1 MMSETFDGFVEKCE
15 RAFQLR
21 NSIKEIEASVKPL
34 QESLDN
40 LEREI
45 VAELEERKLTS
56 FDSVSGKLIKT
67 VRTSVKIPQGDDKFQ
82 FFDYLRERGQFEALA
97 TVNSAQLNK
106 WYKEE
111 LELAQ
116 KEKKMLV
123 IPGLGLPTSSV
134 GLSFRTK

>member
-1 MMSETFDGFVEKCE
+1 MSETLDGFVEKCE
-15 RAFQLR
+15 RAFSIRTQ
-21 NSIKEIEASVKPL
+21 IKELEQQTKPL
-34 QESLDN
+34 QEALDN

-45 VAELEERKLTS
+45 VAELEEKKLTS
-56 FDSVSGKLIKT
+56 FDSISGKVIKT

-82 FFDYLRERGQFEALA
+82 FFDYLREKGQFEALA

>member
-1 MMSETFDGFVEKCE
+1 MSETFNGFVEKCE
-15 RAFQLR
+15 RAFALK
-21 NSIKEIEASVKPL
+21 SEIKALEAAQKPL
-34 QESLDN
+34 QDLLDN

-45 VAELEERKLTS
+45 VAELEERKLSS

-67 VRTSVKIPQGDDKFQ
+67 TRTSVKIPQGDDKFA
-82 FFDYLRERGQFEALA
+82 FFDYLREKGQFEALA

-111 LELAQ
+111 LELAT

-123 IPGLGLPTSSV
+123 VPGLGLPTSSV
-134 GLSFRTK
+134 GLSFRQK

>member
-1 MMSETFDGFVEKCE
+1 MSETFDAFVEKCE
-15 RAFQLR
+15 AAFKLR
-21 NSIKEIEASVKPL
+21 SEIKELELKAKPL
-34 QESLDN
+34 QEELDK

-56 FDSVSGKLIKT
+56 FDSRSGKLIKT
-67 VRTSVKIPQGDDKFQ
+67 VRTSVKIPQGDEKQ
-82 FFDYLRERGQFEALA
+82 AFFEYLKSTGHFEALA
-97 TVNSAQLNK
+97 TVNSQSLNK

-111 LELAQ
+111 MELAI

-123 IPGLGLPTSSV
+123 IPGLGMPTTSV

>member
-1 MMSETFDGFVEKCE
+1 MSETVNGFVEKCE
-15 RAFQLR
+15 KAFRLK
-21 NSIKEIEASVKPL
+21 NAIKEIENSVKPL
-34 QESLDN
+34 QEELEL

-45 VAELEERKLTS
+45 VAELEEQGLTS
-56 FDSVSGKLIKT
+56 FPSRSGLIVKT

>member
-1 MMSETFDGFVEKCE
+1 MSETFDDFVEKCE
-15 RAFQLR
+15 KAFSLR
-21 NSIKEIEASVKPL
+21 NEIKALEMQAKPI
-34 QESLDN
+34 QEELDKV
-40 LEREI
+40 EREI

-56 FDSVSGKLIKT
+56 FDSRSGKLIKT
-67 VRTSVKIPQGDDKFQ
+67 VRTSVKIPQGDDKFA
-82 FFDYLRERGQFEALA
+82 FFEYLKSNGHFEALA

-123 IPGLGLPTSSV
+123 IPGLGLPSSSV
-134 GLSFRTK
+134 GLSFRNK

>member
-1 MMSETFDGFVEKCE
+1 MSETFDGFVEKCE
-15 RAFQLR
+15 RAFALK
-21 NSIKEIEASVKPL
+21 SEIKALESAQKPL
-34 QESLDN
+34 QDLLDN

-45 VAELEERKLTS
+45 VAELEERKLSS

-67 VRTSVKIPQGDDKFQ
+67 TRTSVKIPQGDDKFA

-111 LELAQ
+111 LELAT

-123 IPGLGLPTSSV
+123 VPGLGLPTSSV
-134 GLSFRTK
+134 GLSFRSK

>member
-1 MMSETFDGFVEKCE
+1 MSETLDQFVEKCE
-15 RAFQLR
+15 RAF
-21 NSIKEIEASVKPL
+21 SIRTQIKDLEQQAKPL
-34 QESLDN
+34 QEALDN

-45 VAELEERKLTS
+45 VAELEEKKLTS

-67 VRTSVKIPQGDDKFQ
+67 VRTSVKIPQGDDKYA
-82 FFDYLRERGQFEALA
+82 FFEYLKANGQFEALA

>member
-1 MMSETFDGFVEKCE
+1 MSETFDAFVEKCE
-15 RAFQLR
+15 QAFKLR
-21 NSIKEIEASVKPL
+21 NDIKELELKAKPL
-34 QESLDN
+34 QEELDK

-56 FDSVSGKLIKT
+56 FDSRSGKLIKT
-67 VRTSVKIPQGDDKFQ
+67 VRTSVKIPQGDEKQ
-82 FFDYLRERGQFEALA
+82 AFFEYLKSTGHFEALA
-97 TVNSAQLNK
+97 TVNSQSLNK

-111 LELAQ
+111 MELAI

-123 IPGLGLPTSSV
+123 IPGLGMPTTSV

>member
-1 MMSETFDGFVEKCE
+1 MSETFDGFVEKCE
-15 RAFQLR
+15 KAFALK
-21 NSIKEIEASVKPL
+21 SEIKALEMQAKPI
-34 QESLDN
+34 QEELDK

-45 VAELEERKLTS
+45 VNELEERKLTS
-56 FDSVSGKLIKT
+56 FDSRSGKLIKT
-67 VRTSVKIPQGDDKFQ
+67 VRTSVKIPQGDDKFA
-82 FFDYLRERGQFEALA
+82 FFEYLKANGHFEALA

-123 IPGLGLPTSSV
+123 IPGLGLPSSSV
-134 GLSFRTK
+134 GLSFRNK